1 MCVIWYLASLTVIS
15 VLLRE
20 GTGSVYHGPSAMGGV
35 YEAKCP
41 AVASGRDLLAMGDGM
56 PATKDGVALAL
67 LYVSKTLFHPVLDCV
82 TFSLLTLITMRQ
94 WAEVVGVLLG
104 D

>member
-1 MCVIWYLASLTVIS
+1 MCVIWYLASLTVTS

-20 GTGSVYHGPSAMGGV
+20 GTSSVYHGPSAVGGV
-35 YEAKCP
+35 YEVKCP
-41 AVASGRDLLAMGDGM
+41 AVAPGRDLLAMGDGM
-56 PATKDGVALAL
+56 PTTKDDVALAL
-67 LYVSKTLFHPVLDCV
+67 LYVSKTLFHLVLDCV

-94 WAEVVGVLLG
+94 WAEVVGVPLR

>member
-1 MCVIWYLASLTVIS
+1 M
-15 VLLRE
+15 
-20 GTGSVYHGPSAMGGV
+20 
-35 YEAKCP
+35 
-41 AVASGRDLLAMGDGM
+41 ASGRDLLAMGDGM
-56 PATKDGVALAL
+56 PATKDDVALAL

-104 D
+104 DW